1 MKFGLWLAIPE
12 PLIVE
17 AAARAG
23 SDWVGLDMQHG
34 GWDLGTV
41 FRALQLLSAFGREA
55 IVRVSEQ
62 ELEAMPRVLDHGAS
76 GVIIAMASSPELA
89 AETVQRARYQ
99 PEGVR
104 SFGGQRFGMHP
115 APARAADIRPNVY
128 PMIEDRRGFE
138 KVEAIAA
145 VKGIAGLH
153 VGPVDLGLG
162 LGLDRGEPK
171 YTEAVRRIVA
181 AGHAAKV
188 PVTMHAVKP
197 TEVERWRD
205 VGVDEVVL
213 TADIELLRFAFD
225 DALAT
230 ARRQT
235 GAVPL
240 PQRRGTYD
248 V

>member
-1 MKFGLWLAIPE
+1 MKFGLWLSIPE

-41 FRALQLLSAFGREA
+41 FRGVQLLSALGREA

-62 ELEAMPRVLDHGAS
+62 ELEAMPRILDHGAS
-76 GVIIAMASSPELA
+76 GIIIAMASSPELA
-89 AETVQRARYQ
+89 AETIQRARYQ
-99 PEGVR
+99 PEGIR

-115 APARAADIRPNVY
+115 APAKAADIRPRIY

-138 KVEAIAA
+138 QVEAIAR
-145 VKGIAGLH
+145 VPGVAGLH
-153 VGPVDLGLG
+153 IGPVDLGLG
-162 LGLDRGEPK
+162 LGLERGDSK
-171 YTEAVRRIVA
+171 YVDAVRRIVA

-197 TEVERWRD
+197 GEVERWRD
-205 VGVDEVVL
+205 IGMDEVVL
-213 TADIELLRFAFD
+213 TADIELLRTAFD

-230 ARRQT
+230 ARRAT
-235 GAVPL
+235 GAGTQ
-240 PQRRGTYD
+240 PQRKGMYD
-248 V
+248 A